1 MNPYFDAS
9 ALSTIVFRDDGW
21 EQIVEWLRSSNEV
34 GRYSDFGRGEMYSA
48 LGNSVR
54 RGTVTDEYARA
65 AIIQSSAYLDAWQYI
80 QITSRDVAD
89 AADMVMKFHL
99 ALKLPDAIHVAVAR
113 RLDVALISTD
123 AQQVRAAQKLG
134 IAAVNP
140 LEPDE
145 TRS

>member
-21 EQIVEWLRSSNEV
+21 EQIVEWLRFS
-34 GRYSDFGRGEMYSA
+34 GDAGCYSDFGRGEMYSA

-54 RGTVTDEYARA
+54 RSTVTEGYARA
-65 AIIQSSAYLDAWQYI
+65 AIVQSDAYLDSWDLI
-80 QITSRDVAD
+80 EITSTDVAD
-89 AADMVMKFHL
+89 ATEMVTHFDL
-99 ALKLPDAIHVAVAR
+99 ALRLPDAIHVAVAR

-123 AQQVRAAQKLG
+123 VQQVRAARRLG

-140 LEPDE
+140 LEPSE